1 MNFQMV
7 MLIAVLFF
15 LALILVS
22 VRPYL
27 MTTKDNFLAF
37 LGIGDYQAKK
47 LLNQAD
53 AAFDSKEY
61 NEALELY
68 KKFLDKYPNNPDAY
82 RAQLGVAKSYKEL
95 GEYDNAIESYNKVSS
110 YPIHPKLKSKVDE
123 MVKLY
128 IENAKLTSEVNP
140 YEEAKKLLDEGNYQE
155 AINKFEV
162 YIKEHPDSSLLAQ
175 AQIRI
180 GESYFKLGDYI
191 NSEKAYKNAL
201 ENYVNLMSEEQKAT
215 VQTMIES
222 SINSLFNL
230 AKREFDRGNYRGAIN
245 RFETFL
251 IEHPGYLAQTDEF
264 EVDYVILESYYNL
277 DECDKVIE
285 KGDKIVT
292 EYSFEQ
298 APQTR
303 AKLDNLV
310 NDCKAK
316 VAS

>member
-1 MNFQMV
+1 M
-7 MLIAVLFF
+7 
-15 LALILVS
+15 
-22 VRPYL
+22 
-27 MTTKDNFLAF
+27 
-37 LGIGDYQAKK
+37 
-47 LLNQAD
+47 
-53 AAFDSKEY
+53 
-61 NEALELY
+61 
-68 KKFLDKYPNNPDAY
+68 
-82 RAQLGVAKSYKEL
+82 
-95 GEYDNAIESYNKVSS
+95 
-110 YPIHPKLKSKVDE
+110 
-123 MVKLY
+123 
-128 IENAKLTSEVNP
+128 
-140 YEEAKKLLDEGNYQE
+140 
-155 AINKFEV
+155 
-162 YIKEHPDSSLLAQ
+162 
-175 AQIRI
+175 
-180 GESYFKLGDYI
+180 GDYI

>member
-22 VRPYL
+22 VWPYL

-180 GESYFKLGDYI
+180 G
-191 NSEKAYKNAL
+191 
-201 ENYVNLMSEEQKAT
+201 
-215 VQTMIES
+215 
-222 SINSLFNL
+222 
-230 AKREFDRGNYRGAIN
+230 
-245 RFETFL
+245 
-251 IEHPGYLAQTDEF
+251 
-264 EVDYVILESYYNL
+264 
-277 DECDKVIE
+277 
-285 KGDKIVT
+285 
-292 EYSFEQ
+292 
-298 APQTR
+298 
-303 AKLDNLV
+303 
-310 NDCKAK
+310 
-316 VAS
+316 